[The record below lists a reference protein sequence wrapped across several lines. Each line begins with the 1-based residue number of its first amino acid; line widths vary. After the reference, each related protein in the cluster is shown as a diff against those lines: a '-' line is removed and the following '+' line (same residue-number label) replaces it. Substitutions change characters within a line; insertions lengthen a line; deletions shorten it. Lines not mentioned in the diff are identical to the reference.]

1 MMRLE
6 GVKERDKSSGKSV
19 MLLKKKDFLMMKSV
33 ERVSLVNAI
42 S

>member
-6 GVKERDKSSGKSV
+6 GVERDKSSGKSV

>member
-6 GVKERDKSSGKSV
+6 GVERDKNSGKSV